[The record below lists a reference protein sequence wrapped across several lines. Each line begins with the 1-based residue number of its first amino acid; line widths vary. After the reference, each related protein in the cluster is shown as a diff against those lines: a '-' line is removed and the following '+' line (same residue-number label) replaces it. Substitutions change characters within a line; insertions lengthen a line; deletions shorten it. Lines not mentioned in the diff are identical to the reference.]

1 MINIKNLGPNKMKI
15 DKKSYKSVLIY
26 YIGYVTIK
34 SLSYININ
42 IVNSLYLFINKI
54 NGYIEE
60 SNGNIYLMLVP
71 SDESKETL
79 KNMKNYGTKSEMLD
93 Q

>member
-1 MINIKNLGPNKMKI
+1 MQPCKSIQIKNYFCGKLTAI
-15 DKKSYKSVLIY
+15 I
-26 YIGYVTIK
+26 
-34 SLSYININ
+34 IN

-79 KNMKNYGTKSEMLD
+79 KNMKNYGTKSEMLLD